1 MLADKLTIKGALAVQ
16 LDNMRELLSKQKKFF
31 NRGDTLSVKFRA
43 NALKRFLNIIEKYE
57 GFNNVSIDQI
67 DAYLDRIN
75 YTVSSQSGNTASYAA
90 DNPGTEC
97 ARQGYCI
104 KETLNNDGSGTNY
117 VVTTFVQVSFFGFD
131 NLAGISFTVPISG
144 EVRIPIRSV

>member
-1 MLADKLTIKGALAVQ
+1 MRDAFGGAFMIKLMLIFLIIYVCFIAVALNYAKAFKAKNGII
-16 LDNMRELLSKQKKFF
+16 D
-31 NRGDTLSVKFRA
+31 
-43 NALKRFLNIIEKYE
+43 IIEKYE